1 MTISKFIGSLI
12 GLAIGDS
19 LGADWEG
26 YGAPGEVRDISSRY
40 TDDTAMM
47 IGVAQSLIACRGL
60 NVQDMAERLMVNYEK
75 EPWRGYGS
83 GPPRIFRSIRQGANW
98 RAELDKKFFPGGSY
112 GNGSAMRVAPIGLLF
127 CDSPIELR
135 KAAYESSRITHSH
148 PLALEGAALEAY
160 AVALALKDEQSI
172 LDKLI
177 DFTTSD
183 IYKKKLEECRLYFSR
198 KENKAEII
206 RKLGNGIEA
215 FNSVPTAIFS
225 FLAQGT
231 FEASLIYAV
240 SLGGDTD
247 TIAAMCGAI
256 AGARYGL
263 EGIPERWL
271 AKLENREYIEKL
283 AKELFALYTSRTSTS
298 LL

>member
-1 MTISKFIGSLI
+1 MTASKFIGSLI

-19 LGADWEG
+19 LGAGWEG
-26 YGAPGEVRDISSRY
+26 YWAPGDVQDITPRY

-47 IGVAQSLIACRGL
+47 IGVAESLIACKGL
-60 NVQDMAERLMVNYEK
+60 NAQDMTERFMANYEK

-98 RAELDKKFFPGGSY
+98 REELDKKFFPGGSY

-135 KAAYESSRITHSH
+135 KAAYESSKITHSH
-148 PLALEGAALEAY
+148 LLAMEGAALEAY
-160 AVALALKDEQSI
+160 AVALALKEEKDFM
-172 LDKLI
+172 DKLI
-177 DFTTSD
+177 DFAQGD
-183 IYKKKLEECRLYFSR
+183 IYKKKLKKCKELLAE
-198 KENKAEII
+198 KENKKLII
-206 RKLGNGIEA
+206 KELGNGIEA

-225 FLAQGT
+225 FLAHNT

-256 AGARYGL
+256 AGAWYGI

-271 AKLENREYIEKL
+271 VKLENRKYLEKL
-283 AKELFALYTSRTSTS
+283 AKDLFELYLGQYYTS
-298 LL
+298 

>member
-1 MTISKFIGSLI
+1 MTASKFIGSLI

-19 LGADWEG
+19 LGARWEG
-26 YGAPGEVRDISSRY
+26 YLAPGDVGDISSRY

-47 IGVAQSLIACRGL
+47 IGVAESLIACRGF
-60 NVQDMAERLMVNYEK
+60 NGQDMTERFMANYEK

-98 RAELDKKFFPGGSY
+98 HEEIDKRFFPGGSY
-112 GNGSAMRVAPIGLLF
+112 GNGSAMRVAPIGLLY
-127 CDSPIELR
+127 CDSPDELR
-135 KAAYESSRITHSH
+135 KVAYEASSITHSH
-148 PLALEGAALEAY
+148 PLAMEGAAIEAY
-160 AVALALKDEQSI
+160 AVALALKEEKNF

-177 DFTTSD
+177 DFTQVD
-183 IYKKKLEECRLYFSR
+183 IYKRKLTDCGFLLSR
-198 KENKAEII
+198 KGSKEEII
-206 RKLGNGIEA
+206 SKLGNGIEA

-225 FLAQGT
+225 FLAHTT

-256 AGARYGL
+256 AGAKHGV
-263 EGIPERWL
+263 ENIPHRWV
-271 AKLENREYIEKL
+271 ANLENREYIENL
-283 AKELFALYTSRTSTS
+283 AKNLFATWTSQFSTS
-298 LL
+298 

>member
-1 MTISKFIGSLI
+1 MTLSKFIGSLV

-19 LGADWEG
+19 LGSPWEG
-26 YGAPGEVRDISSRY
+26 YGGPAEGRDISPRY

-47 IGVAQSLIACRGL
+47 IGVAESLITCQGL
-60 NVQDMAERLMVNYEK
+60 NTEDMANRFIENYEK

-98 RAELDKKFFPGGSY
+98 DDELDKIFFPGGSY
-112 GNGSAMRVAPIGLLF
+112 GNGSAMRVAPIALLYSDF
-127 CDSPIELR
+127 PGELR
-135 KAAYESSRITHSH
+135 KAAYASSRITHSH
-148 PLALEGAALEAY
+148 PLAMEGAALEAY
-160 AVALALKDEQSI
+160 AVALALKEEANL

-177 DFTTSD
+177 EFTIVD
-183 IYKKKLEECRLYFSR
+183 IYKKKLEDCHLLLKR
-198 KENKAEII
+198 KERKEEII
-206 RKLGNGIEA
+206 EKLGNGVEA

-225 FLAQGT
+225 FLAYT
-231 FEASLIYAV
+231 NFADSLVYAV

-256 AGARYGL
+256 AGAKYGL

-271 AKLENREYIEKL
+271 GNLENREYIKKL
-283 AKELFALYTSRTSTS
+283 AKDLFALYNSQSSTA
-298 LL
+298 